1 MKRLMLAIAF
11 TVATFTAGMS
21 TARSDEAP
29 LPKPDVLS
37 EETIFTPQKLS
48 VYDTIVIRDLKT
60 DGAEYSNLDDEEK
73 AKLEAMK
80 PMLARTVSDSLEME
94 LKLRKLFKSVVK
106 NGEPTGKAVILE
118 GSFTEFNA
126 GNRAVRFW
134 VGFGAGK
141 TYLKMKGRLIDA
153 QTGKELASFEDRETG
168 YRGSMTL
175 ENFADLF
182 PHQAKSLG
190 ENLANFIQKLY

>member
-1 MKRLMLAIAF
+1 MKRLLLAI
-11 TVATFTAGMS
+11 TLSVATFTAGTS
-21 TARSDEAP
+21 LARAGEAP

-37 EETIFTPQKLS
+37 EETIFTPQRLS
-48 VYDTIVIRDLKT
+48 AYDTIVIRDLKT
-60 DGAEYSNLDDEEK
+60 DGADYTNLDDEEK
-73 AKLEAMK
+73 TKLEAMK
-80 PMLARTVSDSLEME
+80 PMLVRTVSDSLEME
-94 LKLRKLFKSVVK
+94 LKMRKLFKSIVK
-106 NGEPTGKAVILE
+106 NEEPKGKALILE
-118 GSFTEFNA
+118 GAFTEFNA

-141 TYLKMKGRLIDA
+141 TYLKVKGRLLDG
-153 QTGKELASFEDRETG
+153 QSGKELAVFEDRETG